1 MATPV
6 ETREEFEARY
16 SKNNPDIFKIRRI
29 AMLCSCEAGGGPY
42 YWAAI
47 HNDEESIAD
56 HLEQER
62 LRDAGEI

>member
-6 ETREEFEARY
+6 ETKEEFETRY
-16 SKNNPDIFKIRRI
+16 SKNNPGVFKTGRV
-29 AMLCSCEAGGGPY
+29 AMLCSCEDGGGPVH
-42 YWAAI
+42 WAAI
-47 HNDEESIAD
+47 PNDEESIAD

>member
-1 MATPV
+1 MTTSV
-6 ETREEFEARY
+6 ETKEEFEARY
-16 SKNNPDIFKIRRI
+16 SKNNLGIFDTHRV

-42 YWAAI
+42 HWAAI